1 MTARSRLPQTG
12 ETAYTEPRRETP
24 SIDALHDTLR
34 AVFGFDALRTMQAPI
49 LDAVL
54 GGRDVLA
61 VLPTGGGKSLCYQ
74 LPAVHKGGLVV
85 VVSPL
90 IALMREQVASLSA
103 MGIPAAC
110 LTSAN
115 DWTETRRILDAVRQ
129 NEIRLLYLAPE
140 RLARADTLD
149 LLVAAKPWLLAVD
162 EAHCVVEWGHDFR
175 PEYRE
180 IPRLTARL
188 PGLQTIALTATADAA
203 TRADILAHL
212 FATRP
217 EVFVAG
223 FDRPNLFLAMAPKLN
238 ARRQIL
244 ELAERHRG
252 DSGIVYCS
260 SRAKTAQ
267 VAEWLTTA
275 GLTAVPY
282 HAGMATPARE
292 AAQDRFLRED
302 GVIVCATIAFGMG
315 IDKPDVRFVAHA
327 DMPKTIESYWQEIG
341 RAGRDGEPADT
352 LTLYGLDDIV
362 LRRRQIDDGDADEAR
377 KRIDRQRLNALVG
390 LCESPRCRRQ
400 TLLAYFGETSEPC
413 GNCDLCRHPPHRMDG
428 TTAARKALSAMA
440 RTGQRFGAEHVIAVL
455 RGDITERMSQLG
467 HDRLPTFGVGT
478 EHSAPQWR
486 SILRQLAA
494 AGHIAPDI
502 AGHGGLALTDS
513 GRDLM
518 RGTITFEMRE
528 DIAVSAKSGTRK
540 AKSAA
545 TAAETSVNQS
555 LLEALKAKRRELAA
569 GLPLYAIFSNRTL
582 VDMADRAPASLAEMR
597 GIHGVGDVKLVRYGA
612 AFLAVIDAWRM
623 RGGS

>member
-1 MTARSRLPQTG
+1 LSAPPHLPQTG
-12 ETAYTEPRRETP
+12 ETAHPDPRRETS
-24 SIDALHDTLR
+24 SIDAVHDTLR
-34 AVFGFDALRTMQAPI
+34 AVFGFDTLRTMQAPI
-49 LDAVL
+49 LEAVL

-115 DWTETRRILDAVRQ
+115 DWTETRRILDAVRRS
-129 NEIRLLYLAPE
+129 EIRLLYLAPE

-188 PGLQTIALTATADAA
+188 PSLQTIALTATADAA

-212 FATRP
+212 FATQP
-217 EVFVAG
+217 EVFVAE
-223 FDRPNLFLAMAPKLN
+223 FDRPNLSLTMAPKLN

-275 GLTAVPY
+275 GLTAVSY

-362 LRRRQIDDGDADEAR
+362 LRRRQIEDGDADEAR

-413 GNCDLCRHPPHRMDG
+413 GNCDLCRDPPRRTDG
-428 TTAARKALSAMA
+428 TTAARKALSAMV
-440 RTGQRFGAEHVIAVL
+440 RTGERFGAEHVIAVL
-455 RGDITERMSQLG
+455 RGEPTARISELG

-478 EHSAPQWR
+478 EHGASQWR

-494 AGHIAPDI
+494 AGHIVPDI
-502 AGHGGLALTDS
+502 AGYGGLGLTKS
-513 GRDLM
+513 GWTLL

-528 DIAVSAKSGTRK
+528 DIAVSAASGKRK
-540 AKSAA
+540 AKSGA

-555 LLEALKAKRRELAA
+555 LLDALKAKRRELAA

-597 GIHGVGDVKLVRYGA
+597 NIHGVGDVKLVRYGA
-612 AFLAVIDAWRM
+612 AFLAVINAWRLS
-623 RGGS
+623 GDS

>member
-1 MTARSRLPQTG
+1 
-12 ETAYTEPRRETP
+12 
-24 SIDALHDTLR
+24 
-34 AVFGFDALRTMQAPI
+34 MQAPI

-54 GGRDVLA
+54 NGRDVLA

-74 LPAVHKGGLVV
+74 LPAVHKGGLAVV
-85 VVSPL
+85 ISPL

-103 MGIPAAC
+103 MGVAAAC

-115 DWTETRRILDAVRQ
+115 DWTETRRILDGVRQ
-129 NEIRLLYLAPE
+129 GTIRLLYLAPE

-149 LLVAAKPWLLAVD
+149 LLAAAKPWLLAVD

-188 PGLQTIALTATADAA
+188 PGIQTIALTATADAA

-212 FATRP
+212 FTAEP

-238 ARRQIL
+238 ARRQL
-244 ELAERHRG
+244 LDLAERHRG
-252 DSGIVYCS
+252 NSGIVYCS
-260 SRAKTAQ
+260 ARSRTGQIAG
-267 VAEWLTTA
+267 WLNEA
-275 GLTAVPY
+275 GFTAVSY
-282 HAGMATPARE
+282 HAGMATSERE

-341 RAGRDGEPADT
+341 RAGRDGDPADT

-362 LRRRQIDDGDADEAR
+362 LRRRQIDDSDADEAR

-390 LCESPRCRRQ
+390 LCEAPQCRRQ
-400 TLLAYFGETSEPC
+400 SLLAYFGESSAPC
-413 GNCDLCRHPPHRMDG
+413 GHCDLCRNPPRRTDG
-428 TTAARKALSAMA
+428 TMAARKALSAMV
-440 RTGQRFGAEHVIAVL
+440 RTGQRFGAEHLIGIL
-455 RGDITERMSQLG
+455 RGEATPRMIELG

-478 EHSAPQWR
+478 EHSAAQWR
-486 SILRQLAA
+486 AIIRQLTA
-494 AGHIAPDI
+494 AGHILPDI
-502 AGHGGLALTDS
+502 AGYGGLGLTES
-513 GRDLM
+513 GRELM
-518 RGTITFEMRE
+518 RGVITFEMRE
-528 DIAVSAKSGTRK
+528 DIAVSAASKKRK
-540 AKSAA
+540 GKSAA
-545 TAAETSVNQS
+545 TAAESSVNQS
-555 LLEALKAKRRELAA
+555 LLDALKEKRRELAA

-582 VDMADRAPASLAEMR
+582 VEMADQVPTSIADMR
-597 GIHGVGDVKLVRYGA
+597 QIHGVGDVKLLRYGT
-612 AFLAVIDAWRM
+612 AFLEVINAWRA
-623 RGGS
+623 RP